1 MARSSIQR
9 PESEIDSSIV
19 SNPAKVDKSLEVA
32 YIPGS
37 QKSPREIGKSRVR
50 LPSFKV
56 VVPLSVTS
64 SFLFDLFLSSC
75 SKYKFLVTEQTSH
88 SITAMQTL
96 TSTMRN
102 LFTCILPIS
111 EEKKAKTSSIVRIDI
126 AVNEKNCARVVT
138 VKGTYGFSNRI
149 YQVIQFFKESLE
161 KAGTEFL
168 KENKED
174 QDYTLPTFQSA
185 YYQVSRFLS
194 NSEVPAGQMFLG
206 FLEEFK
212 NKFDNVETSANKV
225 KEIHV
230 MLKSSI
236 DAVNEIVSPS
246 VSQFSRLSVEK
257 YVYSKLFPFIKD
269 VYLCKKSTA
278 CAALQEKR
286 EKYRGKSDA
295 ELMKILE
302 IKEKFC
308 IQGSQRPYLS
318 AIEALNG
325 LEKHTSPVD
334 KLNCILESTTHMK
347 TTVIDYWKGK
357 EELETMDDQLPV
369 IIFIVFQ
376 VSIPTFPA
384 QVEFLLD
391 YTRVNNSMDNEHRLL
406 INYDAA
412 ISFII
417 SDM

>member
-1 MARSSIQR
+1 
-9 PESEIDSSIV
+9 V
-19 SNPAKVDKSLEVA
+19 SDPVKVDKSLEVA

-56 VVPLSVTS
+56 VVPLSVSS
-64 SFLFDLFLSSC
+64 SFLFDLFISSC
-75 SKYKFLVTEQTSH
+75 TRYKFHITEQTSH
-88 SITAMQTL
+88 SITAIQTL

-138 VKGTYGFSNRI
+138 VKGTYGFPNRI
-149 YQVIQFFKESLE
+149 YQVIQLFKESLE

-168 KENKED
+168 KETKED
-174 QDYTLPTFQSA
+174 SDFTLPTLQTA

-194 NSEVPAGQMFLG
+194 NSEVPAGQMFIS
-206 FLEEFK
+206 FHDEFWQ
-212 NKFDNVETSANKV
+212 KFSDLDFAARQV
-225 KEIHV
+225 KEMTT
-230 MLKSSI
+230 MLKTSI
-236 DAVNEIVSPS
+236 DSINDLLSSS
-246 VSQFSRLSVEK
+246 VSQFSRISIEK
-257 YVYSKLFPFIKD
+257 YIYSKLFPHIKK
-269 VYLCKKSTA
+269 VYMHKKSETSSKFKA
-278 CAALQEKR
+278 KR
-286 EKYRGKSDA
+286 DENLSTPD
-295 ELMKILE
+295 EDLMRHLD

-308 IQGSQRPYLS
+308 IKGSVNPYS
-318 AIEALNG
+318 TAIESLNN
-325 LEKHTSPVD
+325 LEKHTSPID

-357 EELETMDDQLPV
+357 QELETMDDQLPV
-369 IIFIVFQ
+369 IIFIVCR
-376 VSIPTFPA
+376 VGIESFPA
-384 QVEFLLD
+384 QIEFLLD
-391 YTRVNNSMDNEHRLL
+391 YTRANSGMDNENRLL

-417 SDM
+417 NDM